1 MIEVRNIS
9 DFNDYLESLL
19 VQNESDDLEFKSA
32 AGGFPGNFWDTYSA
46 FANTDGGTIV
56 LGVKEK
62 NGKFFLDNLSPEQ
75 IEKYRKDFWN
85 NVNNP
90 STISHNLMRKE
101 DVIVGNYKGFGF
113 MLFFVP
119 RAPREVRPVYRTN
132 EPYKGTYK
140 RNYEGDYK
148 CTEQEVRRMFADADD
163 SRPVDSR
170 ILKNY
175 TIEDID
181 KDALAGY
188 RQLFKVSHPDHPW
201 HTLSDI
207 ELLRMLGGYR
217 RDRQTGEEGFTVAGL
232 LMFGKTQAITDV
244 ECTPHFFPDYQEIE
258 NPKDR
263 WINRIYPDGNWESNL
278 FQFYRRVL
286 PILQGFLP
294 KPFRLEGNQRIN
306 DTPAHVAVRE
316 ALTNLCIHADHTE
329 NATLNVYKYSN
340 KIVFSN
346 PGTMLISPAQYY
358 KGGES
363 ICRNKY
369 LQTMFMFLGSSEKA
383 GSGTDKILH
392 GWEKQ
397 NWKKPYIMERSRPNK
412 VMLTMPLESLMD
424 EHVIEALNL
433 HFGKKIEG
441 LSRQQL
447 TALALAYSEE
457 EITNE
462 RLQHVLDMHRADI
475 TTMLSDMCT
484 QQLLESYGYGRGT
497 KYHVYGLNI
506 GLPKNNIGLNASSIG
521 LQDSNTG
528 LGNSSIGLKKKRYSK
543 EEIKK
548 NILDVCQDWRTAE
561 EIATAVG
568 RKVLYIRDIVLPQLS
583 DVIEKMYDVPHHPRQ
598 KYRARKK
605 DD

>member
-85 NVNNP
+85 NINNP

-244 ECTPHFFPDYQEIE
+244 ECTPHFFPDYQEHLTEEESI
-258 NPKDR
+258 R
-263 WINRIYPDGNWESNL
+263 WTNRICADGTWEANL
-278 FQFYRRVL
+278 FNY
-286 PILQGFLP
+286 
-294 KPFRLEGNQRIN
+294 
-306 DTPAHVAVRE
+306 
-316 ALTNLCIHADHTE
+316 
-329 NATLNVYKYSN
+329 
-340 KIVFSN
+340 
-346 PGTMLISPAQYY
+346 
-358 KGGES
+358 
-363 ICRNKY
+363 
-369 LQTMFMFLGSSEKA
+369 
-383 GSGTDKILH
+383 
-392 GWEKQ
+392 
-397 NWKKPYIMERSRPNK
+397 
-412 VMLTMPLESLMD
+412 
-424 EHVIEALNL
+424 
-433 HFGKKIEG
+433 
-441 LSRQQL
+441 
-447 TALALAYSEE
+447 
-457 EITNE
+457 
-462 RLQHVLDMHRADI
+462 
-475 TTMLSDMCT
+475 
-484 QQLLESYGYGRGT
+484 
-497 KYHVYGLNI
+497 
-506 GLPKNNIGLNASSIG
+506 
-521 LQDSNTG
+521 
-528 LGNSSIGLKKKRYSK
+528 
-543 EEIKK
+543 
-548 NILDVCQDWRTAE
+548 
-561 EIATAVG
+561 
-568 RKVLYIRDIVLPQLS
+568 
-583 DVIEKMYDVPHHPRQ
+583 
-598 KYRARKK
+598 
-605 DD
+605 